1 MDQKN
6 VSIKLS
12 SIQESKFLY
21 NTDFNYSLLQEQL
34 LQIELDMTTN
44 STLDKN
50 LFHLGVNIKYLHKDI
65 VLLEVGVLFNFEV
78 VPLTSVLITINGKSS
93 FPENILMNMLNTAIG
108 TTRGIM
114 FLKTQNT
121 PLKKF
126 ILPLLP
132 ANVIA
137 SLMKHHSS

>member
-44 STLDKN
+44 
-50 LFHLGVNIKYLHKDI
+50 
-65 VLLEVGVLFNFEV
+65 
-78 VPLTSVLITINGKSS
+78 
-93 FPENILMNMLNTAIG
+93 
-108 TTRGIM
+108 
-114 FLKTQNT
+114 
-121 PLKKF
+121 
-126 ILPLLP
+126 
-132 ANVIA
+132 
-137 SLMKHHSS
+137 